1 MAVKTHPCADGLT
14 AACFEADPQWA
25 KQAFAFRLMSALVP
39 ASISRR
45 LPKWKFSTF
54 MIFPPGWTPGD
65 PLPPGVTI
73 DTSIFFPPG
82 WTPGD
87 PLPPGIIA
95 EPGATF
101 PPGWKP
107 GDPLPPG
114 FSIDPSVFFP
124 PDWQPG
130 DDLPD
135 EIIWTPALPPE
146 PDAPGPIS
154 PIFLDPT
161 TPGPRPPYGEKVKK
175 EYTTDIKS
183 YALDGLIYNRD
194 NSWSLC
200 RAADTGDG
208 NITTLANSGTCISA
222 VHDFSGYYLERSF
235 FEFPLTGIPAHADII
250 SAVFRIHG
258 MGNND
263 SKVCIQKGTFS
274 GELSNDDF
282 GAYSGWAIDVVDWTI
297 FDIDPDLINEFTFSG
312 TNLDWLESKF
322 GGTASLCVREYD
334 HDYQNEAPGAPITRY
349 LNGCLFR
356 DYLDQDKVPILR
368 IVYEA

>member
-65 PLPPGVTI
+65 PLPPGLSI

-95 EPGATF
+95 EPGAEF

-114 FSIDPSVFFP
+114 FAIDPTVFFP

-130 DDLPD
+130 DDLPP
-135 EIIWTPALPPE
+135 EIIWTPALPPI
-146 PDAPGPIS
+146 DTGPIA
-154 PIFLDPT
+154 PIYTDPF
-161 TPGPRPPYGEKVKK
+161 TPGPKPAPGGPPK
-175 EYTTDIKS
+175 EEVEFSITS
-183 YALDGLIYNRD
+183 EV
-194 NSWSLC
+194 
-200 RAADTGDG
+200 GDG
-208 NITTLANSGTCISA
+208 WMY
-222 VHDFSGYYLERSF
+222 HRSF
-235 FEFPLTGIPAHADII
+235 DWTLLITSPTGTYLGPSAQNRYNIAGWRQWFTDYELNRGFVAFDLSTIPAGAGIVSCI
-250 SAVFRIHG
+250 VRIFPY
-258 MGNND
+258 M
-263 SKVCIQKGTFS
+263 
-274 GELSNDDF
+274 NDDGNVSILQSAWVDPLALGDWDSSSGSPF
-282 GAYSGWAIDVVDWTI
+282 DTISWATGAYND
-297 FDIDPDLINEFTFSG
+297 FTLNSAG
-312 TNLDWLESKF
+312 LNYVKSKF
-322 GGTASLCVREYD
+322 GARAAFCLREYD
-334 HDYQNEAPGAPITRY
+334 HDVMMFDPGWPPGSLENGMFFREADNPVYRPVI
-349 LNGCLFR
+349 
-356 DYLDQDKVPILR
+356 Q
-368 IVYEA
+368 IVYTI